1 MTRKAGW
8 RNFCFVE
15 KERAIE
21 VFGRRGVGSSVGVD
35 KVPMQNKH
43 KDAVED
49 DTDFNIKV
57 VKLDELNKPVNKN

>member
-43 KDAVED
+43 KEAAKD
-49 DTDFNIKV
+49 DTDLYIKV
-57 VKLDELNKPVNKN
+57 VKLGELNKPVNKN